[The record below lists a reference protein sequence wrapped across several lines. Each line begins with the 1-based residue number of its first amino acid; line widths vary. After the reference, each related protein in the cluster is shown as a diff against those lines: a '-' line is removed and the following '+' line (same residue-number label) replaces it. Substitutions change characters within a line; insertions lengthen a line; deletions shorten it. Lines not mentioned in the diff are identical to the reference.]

1 MYDTEDYGQENYYED
16 LNQPIEKEDIEDRY
30 YFIDKPVKII
40 NKMDLKK
47 NIFINFK
54 INILLKILIY
64 FIYLYYSLLQNS
76 NQKKEDKILKLRLKI
91 MNYLIMI
98 FISQLMS
105 DFNRLIFQVF
115 SIFFKNGINEP

>member
-1 MYDTEDYGQENYYED
+1 
-16 LNQPIEKEDIEDRY
+16 
-30 YFIDKPVKII
+30 
-40 NKMDLKK
+40 MDLKK

>member
-98 FISQLMS
+98 Q
-105 DFNRLIFQVF
+105 R
-115 SIFFKNGINEP
+115 

>member
-40 NKMDLKK
+40 NKIDLKK

-98 FISQLMS
+98 Q
-105 DFNRLIFQVF
+105 R
-115 SIFFKNGINEP
+115 